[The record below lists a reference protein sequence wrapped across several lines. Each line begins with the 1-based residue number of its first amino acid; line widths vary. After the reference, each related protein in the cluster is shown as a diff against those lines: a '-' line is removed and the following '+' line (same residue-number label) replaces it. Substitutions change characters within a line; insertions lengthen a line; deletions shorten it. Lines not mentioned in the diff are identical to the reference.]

1 MRPETVTLA
10 VLSSVSHDSLMSEST
25 LLRNRLYADLTDN
38 QWVTVT
44 ALGLALAAFVLVSL
58 DSSLFPV
65 SPDFSAEFLLSLSL
79 MDMAFACN
87 HYWPVEYKPMY
98 VVMWT
103 LLSRMI
109 TTVVFLTVYELG
121 LSYVGNTTASI
132 VAAFITVGLQFGS
145 AILYARAR

>member
-1 MRPETVTLA
+1 
-10 VLSSVSHDSLMSEST
+10 
-25 LLRNRLYADLTDN
+25 
-38 QWVTVT
+38 
-44 ALGLALAAFVLVSL
+44 
-58 DSSLFPV
+58 
-65 SPDFSAEFLLSLSL
+65 
-79 MDMAFACN
+79 MAFACN